1 MSRIM
6 ASGRS
11 KLAAVLH
18 AGHGGVGDQPVLLQ
32 LISDTPRF
40 LMAYAAT
47 HGAWVYG
54 LLFMV
59 VFAEVCLRGGS
70 WGGSTKRGCGWA
82 ECDGLVTGHLIIP

>member
-1 MSRIM
+1 M

-11 KLAAVLH
+11 KLATVLH

-59 VFAEVCLRGGS
+59 VFAEVRGGLS
-70 WGGSTKRGCGWA
+70 RGRWWAQGCG
-82 ECDGLVTGHLIIP
+82 

>member
-1 MSRIM
+1 M

-59 VFAEVCLRGGS
+59 VFAEVCCGVCVCVLSYGL

-82 ECDGLVTGHLIIP
+82 LGGV